1 MRFGVVLAALLVIVF
16 ATAAVAAAVDKG
28 ADRPPTKLAARLTDQ
43 DKALWMGE
51 WAACRHMR
59 LSKFAK
65 LIGVKIPSGRTPQV
79 AATLIA
85 KTAEGPLWNLE
96 NELHVAV
103 DGCRNGILWRYYH
116 E

>member
-1 MRFGVVLAALLVIVF
+1 MRFGFVLAALIGVVL

-28 ADRPPTKLAARLTDQ
+28 SDRPPAKLAEKLTEN

-79 AATLIA
+79 AAMLIA
-85 KTAEGPLWNLE
+85 QTAEAPLWNLQ
-96 NELHVAV
+96 NELHVAT
-103 DGCRNGILWRYYH
+103 DGCRNGILWRFYH

>member
-1 MRFGVVLAALLVIVF
+1 MRFGFVLAALIGVVL

-28 ADRPPTKLAARLTDQ
+28 SDRPPTKLALPLTEK

-51 WAACRHMR
+51 WAACRNMR

-65 LIGVKIPSGRTPQV
+65 LMRIKIPPGRTPQV
-79 AATLIA
+79 AARLVA
-85 KTAEGPLWNLE
+85 KTAEAPLWNLE

-103 DGCRNGILWRYYH
+103 DGCRNGILWRFYH